1 MADRDEKGRWL
12 AGHGQPGPGAGSTYE
27 DWMPDQAHRLAL
39 LGLTDEEIAAAFGI
53 SHDTFYKWVRKYAAF
68 AEAISSGKERADAE
82 VAYNLY
88 QRACGVTVLS
98 EKAFK
103 GKDGEV
109 VVAQTKTQ
117 LAPDVRAAEIW
128 LRNRQ
133 RRRWARVEVDDGSE
147 AQEPGAL
154 PSDLAQASDAEIEE
168 RLREYER
175 RRKQEDGR

>member
-1 MADRDEKGRWL
+1 MADRDENGRWL
-12 AGHGQPGPGAGSTYE
+12 VGHGQPGPGRDSTYE
-27 DWMPDQAHRLAL
+27 DWMPEQAHRLAL
-39 LGLTDEEIAAAFGI
+39 LGLTDEEIARAFGV
-53 SHDTFYKWVRKYAAF
+53 HPDTLYKWVKKHGAF

-82 VAYNLY
+82 VAYSLY
-88 QRACGVTVLS
+88 QRARGVTVRS

-133 RRRWARVEVDDGSE
+133 RRRWAQVEADSGEDS
-147 AQEPGAL
+147 QGAGDL
-154 PSDLAQASDAEIEE
+154 PAHLTDAEIEE

-175 RRKQEDGR
+175 RRKQEGGE